1 MHTPKENQSSI
12 QAYHAQSGGRK
23 PVNWLVNRGVIPPT
37 RPQRLIALV
46 SFINM
51 MGSGVFMVSAALFYT
66 RVVGLSVASVGLG
79 MGIAATVGLC
89 AGIPIGHVADRRGPR
104 EIYRLTLAVQAI
116 AMASLVLVRGF
127 GFFVVVVTATQLAV
141 AASAAA
147 RAPLVRGFGGPELT
161 KYRAYLRSLVNLAGC
176 LGGIAAGL
184 AIQLNTRDAYMAL
197 VLANALSYAIC
208 AVIVSWLPPLP
219 PVAKPADV
227 TGRWIALRDRAYI
240 VVSLLDGLMW
250 IQGAV
255 LVFAVPLW
263 IVDRTS
269 APRWVVGAT
278 VVLNTA
284 MVVTL
289 QVRASRGIDS
299 SPAALSAIRRAGVA
313 FLIGMALIAAAAR
326 LPAWAAAGLL
336 AAGVAVHTIGELW
349 HAAGSLELRVRL
361 APAHAQG
368 QYSGV
373 FGLGRGLGNVAAP
386 TVLGLLCITW
396 GAPGWLVMGGVF
408 VAIGL
413 VLPFAGRWAER
424 TRPESMHAGGDTVPR
439 PASVV
444 SG

>member
-1 MHTPKENQSSI
+1 MHTPKGIHSSF
-12 QAYHAQSGGRK
+12 QQYHEETGARNS
-23 PVNWLVNRGVIPPT
+23 VSWLVSRGLIPRT
-37 RPQRLIALV
+37 RPQRIIALA

-66 RVVGLSVASVGLG
+66 RIVGLSVARVGLG
-79 MGIAATVGLC
+79 MGIAALVGLC
-89 AGIPIGHVADRRGPR
+89 AGIPVGHVADRHGPR
-104 EIYRLTLAVQAI
+104 EIYRLTLAAQAI
-116 AMASLVLVRGF
+116 AMASLVLVRSF
-127 GFFVVVVTATQLAV
+127 GFFVLVVTATQLAV
-141 AASAAA
+141 SASTAA

-161 KYRAYLRSLVNLAGC
+161 RYRAYLRSLVNLAGC

-197 VLANALSYAIC
+197 VLVNALSYAAC
-208 AVIVSWLPPLP
+208 AVIVSWLPALP
-219 PVAKPADV
+219 PVVKPAGIA
-227 TGRWIALRDRAYI
+227 GRWIALKDTAYI
-240 VVSLLDGLMW
+240 AVSLLDGMMW

-263 IVDRTS
+263 IVDHTS
-269 APRWVVGAT
+269 APRWLVGAT

-299 SPAALSAIRRAGVA
+299 SPAAVAAIRRAGVA
-313 FLIGMALIAAAAR
+313 FLIGMGLIAAAAR
-326 LPAWAAAGLL
+326 MPAWAAVILL

-373 FGLGRGLGNVAAP
+373 FGFGRGLGNVVAP

-396 GAPGWLVMGGVF
+396 GAAGWLVMGGVF

-413 VLPFAGRWAER
+413 VMPLAGRWAER
-424 TRPESMHAGGDTVPR
+424 TRPDAG
-439 PASVV
+439 PAAPAPSPGSAPAV
-444 SG
+444 SA